1 MNILIKPIITE
12 KGMDVIQQETYIKQQ
27 EEEHKEQLVASGC
40 VVEEENIHQ
49 KMYEIATES
58 QKTTVHLDPPGGSEN
73 FHGGP
78 NGYGWMSG
86 TGMNQFNNG

>member
-1 MNILIKPIITE
+1 METE
-12 KGMDVIQQETYIKQQ
+12 LKRQEL
-27 EEEHKEQLVASGC
+27 EETFS
-40 VVEEENIHQ
+40 VESEDIHQ